1 MLCTEW
7 YTNRMENRKKILQC
21 AARLFA
27 ERGYDAVGVQE
38 IADGAGIKKPTLY
51 HYFGS
56 KEGLLR
62 TLLAESY
69 TPLFE
74 KLTAASEYNRDVIST
89 LERIAGV
96 YFDFARQNP
105 LLYRMQLM
113 MWFTPTGS
121 DAFAAV
127 GALNAR
133 QQEMMEAFFLRASQD
148 HGNMNGRQRAYAATF
163 LGMVNTYASLG
174 LNGMAELDNELTHTA
189 VHQFMHGIFS

>member
-1 MLCTEW
+1 
-7 YTNRMENRKKILQC
+7 MENREKILEC
-21 AARLFA
+21 AARLFS

-62 TLLAESY
+62 TLLEESY
-69 TPLFE
+69 AALFE
-74 KLTAASEYNRDVIST
+74 KLSTAGEYDRDVIST
-89 LERIAGV
+89 LKRIAAV
-96 YFDFARQNP
+96 YFEFARQNP

-127 GALNAR
+127 SALNAR
-133 QQEMMEAFFLRASQD
+133 QQEMLEAFFLRASQD
-148 HGNMNGRQRAYAATF
+148 HGNMKGRQRAYAATF

-174 LNGMAELDNELTHTA
+174 LNGAVKLDDELTHTA

>member
-1 MLCTEW
+1 
-7 YTNRMENRKKILQC
+7 MENREKILAC

-56 KEGLLR
+56 KEGLMR
-62 TLLAESY
+62 TLLEESFA
-69 TPLFE
+69 PLFE
-74 KLTAASEYNRDVIST
+74 KLTLASEYNLDVIST
-89 LERIAGV
+89 LERVAGV

-113 MWFTPTGS
+113 MWFTPIGS

-127 GALNAR
+127 AALNAR

-148 HGNMNGRQRAYAATF
+148 HGNMKGRQHAYAATF

-174 LNGMAELDNELTHTA
+174 LNGMAELDASLTHAA

>member
-1 MLCTEW
+1 
-7 YTNRMENRKKILQC
+7 MENREKILNC

-62 TLLAESY
+62 TLLEEFYA
-69 TPLFE
+69 PLFE
-74 KLTAASEYNRDVIST
+74 KLTVAAEYDRDVIST
-89 LERIAGV
+89 LKRVAAV
-96 YFDFARQNP
+96 YFEFARENP

-113 MWFTPTGS
+113 MGFTPTGS
-121 DAFAAV
+121 DAYAMVF
-127 GALNAR
+127 ALNSR
-133 QQEMMEAFFLRASQD
+133 QQEMLEAFFLRASKD
-148 HGNMNGRQRAYAATF
+148 HGNMKDRQRAYAATF

-174 LNGMAELDNELTHTA
+174 LNGAVKLDNEITHAA